1 MNRKTLGILAILPAF
16 SFTACSS
23 DETDGIAQ
31 EVEEAVLEIGGPAA
45 DALVGTLVTRLSGA
59 MSHGGKVNAIEF
71 CSTSAIDLTSGV
83 AMEQGLEIKRTSL
96 QYRNPANA
104 PDEAETEALRHF
116 QSKLEE
122 GGTMPSEWV
131 QRSSRDEYR
140 YYRALRVAEP
150 CLGCHGTA
158 AEIGSEVQ
166 AILAD
171 RYPDDLA
178 TGYAAGDFRGVVRV
192 SIPADR
198 VDPTGD

>member
-31 EVEEAVLEIGGPAA
+31 EVEEAVLDIGSPAA

-59 MSHGGKVNAIEF
+59 MSHGGKANAVEF
-71 CSTSAIDLTSGV
+71 CSTSAIDLTAGI
-83 AMEQGLEIKRTSL
+83 ALEQGLDIKRTSL
-96 QYRNPANA
+96 RYRNPANA

-116 QSKLEE
+116 QSQLEE
-122 GGTMPSEWV
+122 GGALPSEWV
-131 QRSSRDEYR
+131 QRSGRDEYR
-140 YYRALRVAEP
+140 YYRALTVAAP

-158 AEIGSEVQ
+158 AEIGPEVQ
-166 AILAD
+166 AILNE

-178 TGYAAGDFRGVVRV
+178 TGYAVGDFRGVVRV